1 MVSGSCVSDMPGM
14 RVACVPRCVPRDG
27 GCSPAVPLGATEELR
42 LRLCA
47 GGRRSGPV
55 FSPYRGHTAQRPPV
69 GGVGGT
75 VGVRAGLGAGFPNDT
90 GHLGFCLE
98 VELPSTEPGGEVI
111 HPTKT
116 TALNAYEY
124 DFQGVFLPSTF
135 RPDAARLC
143 TSGNR
148 DAAFHRKARR
158 MSGDTK
164 VRNLGEISR
173 EKTRLRDKRA
183 DLLANAETLS
193 TTGLSARPPTSTG
206 SAGRRRT
213 GSRST

>member
-27 GCSPAVPLGATEELR
+27 GCSPAVPLGR
-42 LRLCA
+42 
-47 GGRRSGPV
+47 RRSSASGCVPGV
-55 FSPYRGHTAQRPPV
+55 ADPGQSFPPTAGTPRKRPPV

-111 HPTKT
+111 HPTKN

-124 DFQGVFLPSTF
+124 DFQVVFLPSTF
-135 RPDAARLC
+135 RLTPRVCAPRA
-143 TSGNR
+143 TG
-148 DAAFHRKARR
+148 RR
-158 MSGDTK
+158 FPPKSPTD
-164 VRNLGEISR
+164 VRRYESAKPGEISR

-183 DLLANAETLS
+183 DLLAKAETLS
-193 TTGLSARPPTSTG
+193 TTGLSARPPTSTV
-206 SAGRRRT
+206 SAGRRRI